1 MMKMILLASS
11 VASYTVVTSPSC
23 LVLEESTRNDL
34 KCARYLQD
42 VEKCEINES
51 KCRKGETE
59 TEIEQIDRLAKC
71 ESGRQELYKLGCF
84 KSVCSCDADRINTWN
99 GTEVNKCISFR
110 NQFFANP
117 CFDVIETMQDKNVF
131 PIPKSNYLDLTQRNP
146 VTYRAPLASNTTE
159 NSISTTRQIVN
170 ILVGFIVLAII
181 GVSIL
186 IVCLYRSSKQNRF
199 SKSRKSEFDPKETD
213 NQSKSVED
221 SHDDDLIIKKIS
233 IPEEKAKFLPE
244 NI

>member
-1 MMKMILLASS
+1 MLL
-11 VASYTVVTSPSC
+11 TGG
-23 LVLEESTRNDL
+23 
-34 KCARYLQD
+34 
-42 VEKCEINES
+42 IF
-51 KCRKGETE
+51 G
-59 TEIEQIDRLAKC
+59 
-71 ESGRQELYKLGCF
+71 
-84 KSVCSCDADRINTWN
+84 
-99 GTEVNKCISFR
+99 
-110 NQFFANP
+110 
-117 CFDVIETMQDKNVF
+117 
-131 PIPKSNYLDLTQRNP
+131 LDLVAYFLGNQSATVNNF
-146 VTYRAPLASNTTE
+146 L
-159 NSISTTRQIVN
+159 VN

-213 NQSKSVED
+213 NQSKSED

>member
-1 MMKMILLASS
+1 
-11 VASYTVVTSPSC
+11 
-23 LVLEESTRNDL
+23 
-34 KCARYLQD
+34 
-42 VEKCEINES
+42 
-51 KCRKGETE
+51 
-59 TEIEQIDRLAKC
+59 
-71 ESGRQELYKLGCF
+71 
-84 KSVCSCDADRINTWN
+84 
-99 GTEVNKCISFR
+99 
-110 NQFFANP
+110 
-117 CFDVIETMQDKNVF
+117 MQDENL
-131 PIPKSNYLDLTQRNP
+131 IPKSNYLDIRNP
-146 VTYRAPLASNTTE
+146 VTYRAPLASNTAE
-159 NSISTTRQIVN
+159 SGISTTRQIGKSHVNSYGTSMKRGVPWNLFYRTSSTGGLFDLDNFLANQSATVNIFLVN

-244 NI
+244 NIWTERLNFR

>member
-1 MMKMILLASS
+1 MANQS
-11 VASYTVVTSPSC
+11 ATVNIF
-23 LVLEESTRNDL
+23 L
-34 KCARYLQD
+34 
-42 VEKCEINES
+42 
-51 KCRKGETE
+51 
-59 TEIEQIDRLAKC
+59 
-71 ESGRQELYKLGCF
+71 
-84 KSVCSCDADRINTWN
+84 
-99 GTEVNKCISFR
+99 
-110 NQFFANP
+110 
-117 CFDVIETMQDKNVF
+117 
-131 PIPKSNYLDLTQRNP
+131 
-146 VTYRAPLASNTTE
+146 
-159 NSISTTRQIVN
+159 VN

>member
-1 MMKMILLASS
+1 
-11 VASYTVVTSPSC
+11 
-23 LVLEESTRNDL
+23 
-34 KCARYLQD
+34 
-42 VEKCEINES
+42 
-51 KCRKGETE
+51 
-59 TEIEQIDRLAKC
+59 
-71 ESGRQELYKLGCF
+71 
-84 KSVCSCDADRINTWN
+84 
-99 GTEVNKCISFR
+99 
-110 NQFFANP
+110 
-117 CFDVIETMQDKNVF
+117 MQDENL
-131 PIPKSNYLDLTQRNP
+131 IPKSNYLDIRNP
-146 VTYRAPLASNTTE
+146 VTYRAPLASNTAE
-159 NSISTTRQIVN
+159 SGISTTRQIGKSQVNSLKGQARKGESLESIFDLNLVVNFLGNQSATVNNFLVN

>member
-1 MMKMILLASS
+1 MMKIIFLASS

-51 KCRKGETE
+51 KCKNGETE
-59 TEIEQIDRLAKC
+59 TEIERIERLAKC
-71 ESGRQELYKLGCF
+71 ESGRQKLYKFGCF

-99 GTEVNKCISFR
+99 GTEVNKCITFR

-117 CFDVIETMQDKNVF
+117 CFDVIETMQDENL
-131 PIPKSNYLDLTQRNP
+131 IPKSDYLAQTERYP
-146 VTYRAPLASNTTE
+146 VTYRAPLASNTAE
-159 NSISTTRQIVN
+159 NNISTTRQIVN

-199 SKSRKSEFDPKETD
+199 SKSRKSKFDPEETES
-213 NQSKSVED
+213 QSKSVED